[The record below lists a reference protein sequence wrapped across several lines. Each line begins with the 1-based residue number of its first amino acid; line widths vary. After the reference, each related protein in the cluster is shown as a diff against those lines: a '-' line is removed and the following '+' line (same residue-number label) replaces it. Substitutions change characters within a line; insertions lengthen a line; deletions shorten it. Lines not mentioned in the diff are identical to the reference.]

1 MAEFV
6 SHPLIKP
13 ETVEKRPY
21 QVSLA
26 EKAIKKSTMVVL
38 PTGMGKTIIS
48 LLLMVERLDKGKILM
63 LAPTKPLVE
72 QHAAFLRSVLT
83 LSPEETQVFT
93 GELSPLKRGALWE
106 SSRIIVS
113 TPQVIENDLLNRRL
127 DFRDVALIT
136 FDECHRAVGNYAY
149 VFIAEKFMEQG
160 KNPLV
165 LGITASPGSEN
176 DKINEVCSNLFI
188 ESVEIKTEY
197 EEDVSPYVYEKKIEW
212 RVIELPEDIKT
223 LKNLMSEILIDRLD
237 RLFKLGFLPYKKK
250 DISMKELLQLQ
261 KNIQILLA
269 QQRHAKI
276 YKAAS
281 IQAEI
286 FKLKHALDLVETQGI
301 SALNK
306 YFERLKNEARS
317 KDGSKASKRLLS
329 EPNIIKV
336 ISMLDDCLEHPKLNI
351 VREILEKQ
359 LRDSP
364 NSRVIV
370 FTNFRDTAEMI
381 TSSLTDVEGV
391 RAIKFIGQASK
402 YEDKGLTQ
410 KKQVEILNKFKAGEY
425 NVLVATSVAEE
436 GLDIPLTDLVLFYE
450 PVPSEI
456 RDIQRKGRTGR
467 GRYGRVIVLI
477 TRKTKDEAYYWTS
490 KNKEEKM
497 YKKMKSLQRR
507 SDSDQVSFDKA
518 PSQKM
523 LFEDDDEQIKV
534 FADQRELRS
543 AVVKSLDKMG
553 VELDLKTLEV
563 GDYVLSERVCVERKK
578 VEDLLSSLTDKRYL
592 FGQLSDLSNE
602 YERPLLIIEGEG
614 LYATR
619 NIHPNAIRGLLST
632 IAIDLSLPI
641 IFTSDEEDTAS
652 LIYVIAKREQ
662 EKKRKI
668 FNPHGKRS
676 SLSLKEQQEYL
687 VSSISNIGPVTA
699 RNLLAHFGSVQ
710 NVILASKE
718 ELMEVERVGPMT
730 ASKIRDVVGSD
741 YPM

>member
-6 SHPLIKP
+6 SHPLIKY

-21 QVSLA
+21 QISLA
-26 EKAIKKSTMVVL
+26 KKAMTKSTMVVL

-48 LLLMVERLDKGKILM
+48 LLLMVERLNLGKILM

-83 LSPEETQVFT
+83 LPSDEIQVFT
-93 GELSPLKRGALWE
+93 GELSPPKRGELWKN
-106 SSRIIVS
+106 SKIIVS

-127 DFRDVALIT
+127 GFEGVALVI

-149 VFIAEKFMEQG
+149 VFIAEKYMEQSR
-160 KNPLV
+160 NPLV

-197 EEDVSPYVYEKKIEW
+197 EEDVLPYIYEKKIEW
-212 RVIELPEDIKT
+212 KVIDLPEDIKT
-223 LKNLMSEILIDRLD
+223 LKNLMNEILVDRLD

-250 DISMKELLQLQ
+250 DISMKELLLLQ
-261 KNIQILLA
+261 KNTQALLS
-269 QQRHAKI
+269 QQRHSKI
-276 YKAAS
+276 YKAVS

-286 FKLKHALDLVETQGI
+286 FKLKHALDLIETQGV
-301 SALNK
+301 SALEK

-317 KDGSKASKRLLS
+317 KDGSKATKRLLS

-336 ISMLDDCLEHPKLNI
+336 ISMLQECVEHPKLKI

-359 LRDSP
+359 AGNNP
-364 NSRVIV
+364 GSRVIV

-381 TSSLTDVEGV
+381 TTSLSDLKGV

-402 YEDKGLTQ
+402 YEDKGLSQ

-436 GLDIPLTDLVLFYE
+436 GLDIPSTDLVLFYE

-467 GRYGRVIVLI
+467 GRFGRVIVLI

-497 YKKMKSLQRR
+497 YKKMRSLQRR
-507 SDSDQVSFDKA
+507 SEIDQVSFSKA

-523 LFEDDDEQIKV
+523 LFEEEAEIKV
-534 FADQRELRS
+534 FTDQRELNS
-543 AVVKSLDKMG
+543 AVVKSLDKKG
-553 VELDLKTLEV
+553 AELDIRTLEV

-578 VEDLLSSLTDKRYL
+578 VDDLLSSLTDKRYL
-592 FGQLSDLSNE
+592 FGQLSDMANE

-614 LYATR
+614 LFATR

-632 IAIDLSLPI
+632 IAIDLAIPI
-641 IFTSDEEDTAS
+641 IFTADEEDTAS
-652 LIYVIAKREQ
+652 LLYIIAKREQ
-662 EKKRKI
+662 EKKKKA

-699 RNLLAHFGSVQ
+699 KNLLSHFGSVE
-710 NVILASKE
+710 NVVSASKE
-718 ELMEVERVGPMT
+718 ELMEVERVGSVT
-730 ASKIRDVVGSD
+730 AGKIRDVVGST
-741 YPM
+741 YQS

>member
-13 ETVEKRPY
+13 EKVEKRPY

-26 EKAIKKSTMVVL
+26 KKAMTKSTMVVL

-48 LLLMVERLDKGKILM
+48 LLLMVERLDLGKILM

-83 LSPEETQVFT
+83 LPSDEIQVFT
-93 GELSPLKRGALWE
+93 GELSPPKRGELWKN
-106 SSRIIVS
+106 SKIIVS

-127 DFRDVALIT
+127 GFEGVALVI

-149 VFIAEKFMEQG
+149 VFIAEKFMEQS

-197 EEDVSPYVYEKKIEW
+197 EEDVLPYIYEKKIEW
-212 RVIELPEDIKT
+212 KVIDLPEDIKT
-223 LKNLMSEILIDRLD
+223 LKNLMNEILVDRLD

-250 DISMKELLQLQ
+250 DISMKELLLLQ
-261 KNIQILLA
+261 KNTQALLS
-269 QQRHAKI
+269 QQRHSKI
-276 YKAAS
+276 YKAVS

-286 FKLKHALDLVETQGI
+286 FKLKHALDLIETQGV
-301 SALNK
+301 SALEK

-317 KDGSKASKRLLS
+317 KDGSKATKRLLS

-336 ISMLDDCLEHPKLNI
+336 ISMLQECVEHPKLKI

-359 LRDSP
+359 VGNNP
-364 NSRVIV
+364 GSRVIV

-381 TSSLTDVEGV
+381 TTSLSDLKGV

-436 GLDIPLTDLVLFYE
+436 GLDIPSTDLVLFYE

-467 GRYGRVIVLI
+467 GRFGRVIVLI

-497 YKKMKSLQRR
+497 YKKMRSLQRR
-507 SDSDQVSFDKA
+507 SEMDQVSFSKA

-523 LFEDDDEQIKV
+523 LFEEEAEIKV
-534 FADQRELRS
+534 FTDQRELNS
-543 AVVKSLDKMG
+543 AVVKSLDK
-553 VELDLKTLEV
+553 
-563 GDYVLSERVCVERKK
+563 
-578 VEDLLSSLTDKRYL
+578 
-592 FGQLSDLSNE
+592 
-602 YERPLLIIEGEG
+602 
-614 LYATR
+614 
-619 NIHPNAIRGLLST
+619 
-632 IAIDLSLPI
+632 
-641 IFTSDEEDTAS
+641 
-652 LIYVIAKREQ
+652 
-662 EKKRKI
+662 
-668 FNPHGKRS
+668 
-676 SLSLKEQQEYL
+676 
-687 VSSISNIGPVTA
+687 
-699 RNLLAHFGSVQ
+699 
-710 NVILASKE
+710 
-718 ELMEVERVGPMT
+718 
-730 ASKIRDVVGSD
+730 
-741 YPM
+741 